1 MSLSKLYSSTLSV
14 SKPNAGMFSISFA
27 SGRFDTRRAGLLS
40 SRFREGIT
48 GTVVGVNFGEVNSPT
63 IWAVTV
69 HRFGFE

>member
-1 MSLSKLYSSTLSV
+1 
-14 SKPNAGMFSISFA
+14 MFSISFA